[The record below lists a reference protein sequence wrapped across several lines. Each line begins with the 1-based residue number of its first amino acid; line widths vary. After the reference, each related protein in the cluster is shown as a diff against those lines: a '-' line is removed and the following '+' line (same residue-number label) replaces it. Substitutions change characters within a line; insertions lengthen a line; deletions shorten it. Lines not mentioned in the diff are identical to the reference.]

1 MPRFDKIA
9 IARAAIAAF
18 TDTIKQVGDY
28 HRAEVGMPA
37 HWDYRNND
45 LRMVLTESVLRASTD
60 ASLSAILDIWKDGAG
75 KVLSVSWEPERPWQP
90 LHISSFKGALLQQVL
105 DSVITPER

>member
-9 IARAAIAAF
+9 MARAAIAVF
-18 TDTIKQVGDY
+18 TDTIKQTGEY
-28 HRAEVGMPA
+28 HRAEVRMPA

-60 ASLSAILDIWKDGAG
+60 ASLSAMLDIWKDGAG
-75 KVLSVSWEPERPWQP
+75 KVLSVSWEFERPWQP
-90 LHISSFKGALLQQVL
+90 LHIASFKGALLQQVL
-105 DSVITPER
+105 DSVVTPER